1 MSEHPVATLLRA
13 ALDGRFPPVDGG
25 WTRVAP
31 WTPGVEAA
39 VAFTGH
45 GFLVLGDDVDDVEL
59 TRLGANGH
67 GGVHDPRLVAALVG
81 GGWVDSLDGVLMA
94 WGTGDPLGGSS
105 GIPGALLASDVLE
118 LVPRSDLMAHPR
130 VAHAQRLRRDVRAFG
145 MPTGEHVVVSLGRG
159 IGLLTEV
166 GIELQGPM
174 LGAGRA
180 VEVVHAVRRLV
191 PPSEPLVAEVAP
203 GNTRALGVFLS
214 AGFRVVA
221 SAQTWRP
228 ARHP

>member
-1 MSEHPVATLLRA
+1 MSEDHPVATLLRG

-39 VAFTGH
+39 LAFTGH
-45 GFLVLGDDVDDVEL
+45 GVLALGDDVPEAEPA
-59 TRLGANGH
+59 RLGANGY
-67 GGVHDPRLVAALVG
+67 GGVHDPRLVAALAG
-81 GGWVDSLDGVLMA
+81 EGWVESLDAVLMA
-94 WGTGDPLGGSS
+94 WGTRSPSS
-105 GIPGALLASDVLE
+105 NEPHELR
-118 LVPRSDLMAHPR
+118 LVPRPDLIGHPR
-130 VAHAQRLRRDVRAFG
+130 VAHAQRVRRDVQAFG
-145 MPTGEHVVVSLGRG
+145 VLAGEDVVVSLGGG

-180 VEVVHAVRRLV
+180 VDVVHAARRLV
-191 PPSEPLVAEVAP
+191 PQGEPLVAAVAP
-203 GNTRALGVFLS
+203 GNTRAMGVFLT
-214 AGFRVVA
+214 AGFRLVA

-228 ARHP
+228 ARDP